1 MSEARIATC
10 CYCGTRAAFEMSHGG
25 RHELVCT
32 SCGAPLSK
40 IEAAMKSSP
49 SARAPQPDASPRDF
63 DVAELAEAFLG
74 GKSKKK
80 KKSKSKKAV
89 KGLFDFIEDIFD

>member
-40 IEAAMKSSP
+40 IEAAMKSAPAAST
-49 SARAPQPDASPRDF
+49 ARSEAKPRDL
-63 DVAELAEAFLG
+63 DVAELAEAFLN
-74 GKSKKK
+74 GKLKKK

>member
-1 MSEARIATC
+1 MPNTRIATC
-10 CYCGTRAAFEMSHGG
+10 CYCGTRAALEVSGG
-25 RHELVCT
+25 ERHELVCS

-40 IEAAMKSSP
+40 IEAAQAQTQMVPTKDQKS
-49 SARAPQPDASPRDF
+49 QELDLVD
-63 DVAELAEAFLG
+63 LAERFFE

-89 KGLFDFIEDIFD
+89 KGIFDFIEDIFD

>member
-1 MSEARIATC
+1 MPNTRIATC
-10 CYCGTRAAFEMSHGG
+10 CYCGTRAALEVSSGG
-25 RHELVCT
+25 RHELVCS

-40 IEAAMKSSP
+40 IEAAQAQTESAGQREQKS
-49 SARAPQPDASPRDF
+49 QDLDLV
-63 DVAELAEAFLG
+63 DLAERFFE

-89 KGLFDFIEDIFD
+89 KGIFDFIEDIFD